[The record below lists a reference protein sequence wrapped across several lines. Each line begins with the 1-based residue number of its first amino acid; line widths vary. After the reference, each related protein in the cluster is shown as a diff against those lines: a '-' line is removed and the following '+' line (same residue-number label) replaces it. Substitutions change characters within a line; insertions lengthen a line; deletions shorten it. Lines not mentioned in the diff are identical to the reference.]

1 MIEQIK
7 YLEYRIQSLEK
18 ELEKLNETVNQ
29 QNNYLL
35 GETEKTN

>member
-1 MIEQIK
+1 MEELINFLK
-7 YLEYRIQSLEK
+7 FRIQALEK
-18 ELEKLNETVNQ
+18 EVEELKQTVNQ